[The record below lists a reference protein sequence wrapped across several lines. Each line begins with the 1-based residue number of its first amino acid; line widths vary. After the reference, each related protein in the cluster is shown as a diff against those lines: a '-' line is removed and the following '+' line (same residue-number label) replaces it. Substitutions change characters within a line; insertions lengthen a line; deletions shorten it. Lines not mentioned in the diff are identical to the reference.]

1 MYELFTDS
9 ARRVV
14 LYSREEAERMMQPY
28 IDTEHIL
35 LGILKEKSGLT
46 YDLFSRK
53 RINIAIL
60 IKDIRNI
67 SDSGKNLMIK
77 GSLPFSPLAK
87 KSIEY
92 AVEEANVLEHKYIN
106 PEHLL
111 LGLLKEK
118 RGKASAI
125 LAKWGIEFVT
135 LRDEV
140 KGYFVN
146 SNRVTPV
153 STPVIEEFGR
163 DLTELAR
170 QGKLDLIVGRR
181 TEIDRLMQ
189 VLCRRL
195 KNNSVLIGEP
205 GVGKTAIVE
214 GLAIR
219 MISGNVP
226 DMLKN
231 KKLISLD
238 LGTLVAGTKY
248 RGQFEERMKNIL
260 KEIELAGDIIIF
272 IDEIH
277 TIIGAGAA
285 EGSIDASNMLK
296 PALARGSFQCIGA
309 TTLSEY
315 RKHFEKDGALERRFQ
330 TITVNPPNHA
340 DTVNILKGL
349 RKYYEDFHK
358 VLILDDVLEEAV
370 YLTDR
375 YVTDKYQPDKSIDVI
390 DEASSR
396 LKLDMGVMP
405 EGTEKINKK
414 IEDAIAERNRLFDT
428 NDFEKIEKITKDVD
442 KLCEMYQS
450 KRDDWLQERDK
461 NRPVLKKEDAAK
473 VVSMM
478 TNIPVQKLCQED
490 REKVVNL
497 EKELNKN
504 VIAQKEPINA
514 IAKAIK
520 RSFAG
525 LNDPERPIGS
535 FIFLGPTGVG
545 KTELAKKI
553 AEQLFYSVNA
563 LIRIDMS
570 EFMEKFSVSRLIG
583 APPGYVGYE
592 EGGKLTEQV
601 RRRPYSVILFDE
613 IEKAHPDV
621 LNILLQILDDGFITD
636 SLGHNVNFKNTIII
650 MTSNLGTKGSVL
662 NKTMGF
668 DVSKEEKRGKI
679 DYSVFKTRAEKEMTD
694 KFAPEFINRVDN
706 IIVFKPLEKKHL
718 FKIMD
723 LQINDINE
731 RLGKIDKHIIVD
743 DEVKEFLLSHDYNYQ
758 YGARPIRRILQSSIE
773 DFLSDKLV
781 LGKFVK
787 RKNIRV
793 VLVNDRVVFR

>member
-14 LYSREEAERMMQPY
+14 LYSREEAERMMHPY

-46 YDLFSRK
+46 YDLFLRK
-53 RINIAIL
+53 KINIAIL

-92 AVEEANVLEHKYIN
+92 AVEEANELEHKYIN

-125 LAKWGIEFVT
+125 LAKWGIDFVT

-140 KGYFVN
+140 KGYFVK

-170 QGKLDLIVGRR
+170 QGKLDLVVGRR

-219 MISGNVP
+219 MMSGNVP

-260 KEIELAGDIIIF
+260 KEIELAGDIIVF

-358 VLILDDVLEEAV
+358 VLILDDVLEETV

-405 EGTEKINKK
+405 EGIEKINKK
-414 IEDAIAERNRLFDT
+414 IEDATAERNRFFDT

-461 NRPVLKKEDAAK
+461 NRPVLKKEDVAK

-514 IAKAIK
+514 ITKAIK
-520 RSFAG
+520 RSFSG

-553 AEQLFYSVNA
+553 AEQLFYSVHA

-613 IEKAHPDV
+613 IEKGHPDV

-636 SLGHNVNFKNTIII
+636 SLGHNVNFKNTVII
-650 MTSNLGTKGSVL
+650 MTSNLGTKESVL

-679 DYSVFKTRAEKEMTD
+679 DYSVFKTRAEKELTD

-706 IIVFKPLEKKHL
+706 IIIFKPLEKKHL

-773 DFLSDKLV
+773 DLLSDKLV

>member
-14 LYSREEAERMMQPY
+14 LYSREEAERTMHPY

-46 YDLFSRK
+46 YDLFLRK
-53 RINIAIL
+53 KINIAIL

-92 AVEEANVLEHKYIN
+92 AVEEANELEHKYIN

-125 LAKWGIEFVT
+125 LAKWGIDFVT

-146 SNRVTPV
+146 SNRVAPV

-170 QGKLDLIVGRR
+170 QGKLDLVVGRR
-181 TEIDRLMQ
+181 IEIDRLMQ

-260 KEIELAGDIIIF
+260 KEIELAGDIIVF

-358 VLILDDVLEEAV
+358 VLILDDVLEETV

-405 EGTEKINKK
+405 EGIEAINKK
-414 IEDAIAERNRLFDT
+414 IEDATAERNRLFDT

-442 KLCEMYQS
+442 KLCEMYQG
-450 KRDDWLQERDK
+450 KRDDWLQERDR

-514 IAKAIK
+514 ITKAIK
-520 RSFAG
+520 RSFSG

-553 AEQLFYSVNA
+553 AEQLFYSVHA

-613 IEKAHPDV
+613 IEKGHPDV

-636 SLGHNVNFKNTIII
+636 SLGHNVNFKNTVII
-650 MTSNLGTKGSVL
+650 MTSNLGTKESVL

-668 DVSKEEKRGKI
+668 DVSKEEKRGTI
-679 DYSVFKTRAEKEMTD
+679 DYSVFKTRAEKELTD
-694 KFAPEFINRVDN
+694 KFAPEFINRIDN
-706 IIVFKPLEKKHL
+706 IIIFKPLEKKHL

-773 DFLSDKLV
+773 DLLSDKLV

>member
-14 LYSREEAERMMQPY
+14 LYSREEAERMMHPY

-53 RINIAIL
+53 RINVAIL

-92 AVEEANVLEHKYIN
+92 AVEEANELEHKYIN

-125 LAKWGIEFVT
+125 LAKWGIDFVT

-140 KGYFVN
+140 KGYFVK

-170 QGKLDLIVGRR
+170 QGKLDLVVGRR

-219 MISGNVP
+219 MMSGNVP

-260 KEIELAGDIIIF
+260 KEIELAGDIIVF

-358 VLILDDVLEEAV
+358 VLILDDVLEETV

-396 LKLDMGVMP
+396 LKLDMDVMP
-405 EGTEKINKK
+405 EGIEKINKK
-414 IEDAIAERNRLFDT
+414 VEDATAERNGLFDT

-461 NRPVLKKEDAAK
+461 NRPVLKKEDVAK

-504 VIAQKEPINA
+504 VIAQKEPISA
-514 IAKAIK
+514 ITKAIK
-520 RSFAG
+520 RSFSG

-553 AEQLFYSVNA
+553 AEQLFYSVHA

-613 IEKAHPDV
+613 IEKGHPDV

-636 SLGHNVNFKNTIII
+636 SLGHNVNFKNTVII
-650 MTSNLGTKGSVL
+650 MTSNLGTKESVL

-668 DVSKEEKRGKI
+668 DVSKEEKRGTI
-679 DYSVFKTRAEKEMTD
+679 DYSVFKTRAEKELTD
-694 KFAPEFINRVDN
+694 KFAPEFINRIDN
-706 IIVFKPLEKKHL
+706 IIIFKPLEKKHL

-773 DFLSDKLV
+773 DLLSDKLV